1 MIESLKQKRN
11 DHYAFV
17 DVMAITVISVIIFA
31 SMEIA
36 HPFYF
41 LQDDNGDFY
50 LCMYRHTLRAFSA
63 GEFPLFNF
71 YSNSGIPFFENGQN
85 GALNPFVYIAGGL
98 SFLLFGCA
106 DATVDIMALLFILLG
121 SISFYFLLRFFGAGR
136 LSCCLGAV
144 AWGFNSFNIFCG
156 SNWIIVIM
164 TSGCLPL
171 MMLATLMA
179 ARKPSLKMA
188 FISALPRMLLFY
200 CGHPQFFLY
209 AVIFEFLMLVLY
221 LIISGKKGK
230 SPASNIA
237 MYFGSYIAVVLWCLP
252 LLVPMYLAMQASA
265 IRGDIL
271 AFDEFAKLTLEPA
284 AFVLGLFFP
293 FLNKDNVL
301 YFDENGNPYKGA
313 GDAPILL
320 QKNYGH
326 MGYILAFCLVLGLFI
341 VLMDIVHRCISKEKK
356 ETAGTD
362 RRLSIMEM
370 VLPLF
375 ILAIIWAC
383 SGNFN
388 HLVYLIPYLNRFRW
402 PFKLLLYAE
411 FFAVIFAAMTLD
423 MLIDRVKNRL
433 AGKNAV
439 KIACILLLLAETLN
453 FALMYALMPVR
464 SLNVLNGSSKPYSDE
479 LTQLISEGRYMPVV
493 YPLDFWDDEG
503 YHRGLDIAG
512 TFAYGFPMYYGL
524 HSRTSYHDQME
535 SETTAAYNSCI
546 EAGYSDSIS
555 GICQYLDENLI
566 GNMRETG
573 VNWYISSS
581 DYRNMTEPVMA
592 GFGIVPVYD
601 DGRRVVYYDPEAM
614 PLVYTSESGDGGNI
628 YIRGLEFTESINELS
643 AVTPDDFAGGT
654 VTANFI
660 YNRNFHAYV
669 DGKEVPVIADE
680 YFRMS
685 TEVPSGSHA
694 VIWTY
699 EDRCFNICICITAIF
714 TIGVLITLLIAY
726 RKNDAK
732 DDH

>member
-1 MIESLKQKRN
+1 MIDTIREKKNCHSTFYDIIL
-11 DHYAFV
+11 
-17 DVMAITVISVIIFA
+17 ITVISVIIFA
-31 SMEIA
+31 AMEMA

-50 LCMYRHTLRAFSA
+50 LCMYRHTLRAFSE

-71 YSNSGIPFFENGQN
+71 YSNSGVPFFENGQN
-85 GALNPFVYIAGGL
+85 GALNPFVYISGGL
-98 SFLLFGCA
+98 SFLFLGCA

-121 SISFYFLLRFFGAGR
+121 SIFFYYLLWFFGAGR
-136 LSCCLGAV
+136 LSCCMGAV

-156 SNWIIVIM
+156 SNWIIIVM

-171 MMLATLMA
+171 MMLVTLMA
-179 ARKPSLKMA
+179 AKKPSIKMLV
-188 FISALPRMLLFY
+188 ISALPRVLLFY
-200 CGHPQFFLY
+200 CGHPQFFVY
-209 AVIFEFLMLVLY
+209 AAFFEFLLLVLY
-221 LIISGKKGK
+221 LIGMGK
-230 SPASNIA
+230 SGRALASA
-237 MYFGSYIAVVLWCLP
+237 VAEYFASYIPVVLWCLP

-265 IRGDIL
+265 IRGDTL
-271 AFDEFAKLTLEPA
+271 AFDEFAKLTCDPA
-284 AFVLGLFFP
+284 AFILGMFFP
-293 FLNKDNVL
+293 FFYKDNVL
-301 YFDENGNPYKGA
+301 YIDENGNPYKGA
-313 GDAPILL
+313 GDAPLFL

-326 MGYILAFCLVLGLFI
+326 MGYILAICFVIGLVI
-341 VLMDIVHRCISKEKK
+341 VLMNIVHRFSAEGRKGAVEK
-356 ETAGTD
+356 D
-362 RRLSIMEM
+362 RRLIVMEM

-375 ILAIIWAC
+375 LLAILWAC
-383 SGNFN
+383 SENFN
-388 HLVYLIPYLNRFRW
+388 RLVYLIPYLNRFRW

-411 FFAVIFAAMTLD
+411 FFALIFATMTLSLLVD
-423 MLIDRVKNRL
+423 KVGRKIGKQN
-433 AGKNAV
+433 AGRTLFV
-439 KIACILLLLAETLN
+439 LLLSAETIN

-479 LTQLISEGRYMPVV
+479 LAGFISDGRYMPVV
-493 YPLDFWDDEG
+493 FPLDFWDDEG

-535 SETTAAYNSCI
+535 SETTAAYNGCI

-643 AVTPDDFAGGT
+643 TVTPDDFAGGT